1 MVKENL
7 PSVLMNLQVTPNMDS
22 EDMKE
27 QPMDSEDF
35 LSDLLTPEQSQCLK
49 LSQGYIPPTTAE
61 VNMYFDYLF
70 P

>member
-35 LSDLLTPEQSQCLK
+35 LSDLSTPEQSQ
-49 LSQGYIPPTTAE
+49 
-61 VNMYFDYLF
+61 
-70 P
+70 